1 MKVLKGIVFI
11 DPQIKSAHSGFRVE
25 ALWIMSIQHKSYQ
38 LIINKSYQLIINKSY
53 QLLLGSTVFVLKY
66 FFVNLN
72 VSFIMLRFINVLML
86 YHLYVKYPKIQKIKG
101 NTSCFKHFIF
111 DY

>member
-25 ALWIMSIQHKSYQ
+25 ALWIMSIQH
-38 LIINKSYQLIINKSY
+38 KSY

-86 YHLYVKYPKIQKIKG
+86 YHLYVKYPKIQKTKG